1 MEVKGFQTSFEVFA
15 EAGAAAAADHTLP
28 RCSVT
33 SLQMT
38 RLIPHSFQTQL
49 ISASLSLLPTPPMT
63 LSDVSPARSETKTS
77 GVQNNSHGDK
87 FHPHM
92 RSSVRRLSETP
103 ECPSSFA
110 GEVS

>member
-49 ISASLSLLPTPPMT
+49 ISASLSLLPTPPMSEKPHP
-63 LSDVSPARSETKTS
+63 LSGAVGQPPK
-77 GVQNNSHGDK
+77 GI
-87 FHPHM
+87 FH
-92 RSSVRRLSETP
+92 
-103 ECPSSFA
+103 
-110 GEVS
+110 